1 MIKSRRTG
9 FMVKA
14 TTASEAGE
22 QFYAV
27 GKDTEAEAL
36 GAVRHCVWR
45 NSKLKIDKRFS
56 EEEIAALDL
65 QPNEVRRLNDVKY
78 CREQSTQCVQ
88 LMNTAVNETEA
99 RALRSL
105 SQSWTRVANQLERY
119 NRLKAKG

>member
-1 MIKSRRTG
+1 
-9 FMVKA
+9 MVKA
-14 TTASEAGE
+14 TIQTASGGGK

-36 GAVRHCVWR
+36 DAVRHCVWR
-45 NSKLKIDKRFS
+45 NSKVEIGKQFS
-56 EEEIAALDL
+56 EEEIAGLDL
-65 QPNEVRRLNDVKY
+65 RPNEVRRLNDVKY

-88 LMNTAVNETEA
+88 LMNTAANETEA

-119 NRLKAKG
+119 IRLKAKG